1 MMVMMVMIVVALS
14 VVTLVDLAP
23 AVRSVFL
30 GRGAHCA
37 RLLTAVACAVTV

>member
-30 GRGAHCA
+30 GRGVQGERIVLDC
-37 RLLTAVACAVTV
+37 